1 MIQKILKI
9 ANFQATK
16 LYFYNTKMILLGET
30 CYSFNNKTVILNN
43 LLNGQI
49 ILLLFISE
57 KSSLMSIFVRA
68 PLEIRA

>member
-43 LLNGQI
+43 LFVNERYRNQYIGSSILKKTEQDI
-49 ILLLFISE
+49 IS
-57 KSSLMSIFVRA
+57 KNN
-68 PLEIRA
+68 